1 MAHHRIN
8 RMFCLAGIHAAQ
20 KKKKVVNEEEPL
32 MIFTDAAYI
41 NQMNIG
47 TIAFVVFQNEK
58 EIYRWRVG
66 FDNKNC
72 VSELEILAVHYAI
85 RWKHKNMP
93 DSNARIFCDCIGA
106 INIIRQRIKKNINKR
121 KCPCSDFADPKIKI
135 EYIKAHQKSDSFEA
149 NGNNLADSLAS
160 SYAQRLKKRK
170 LKEMKK

>member
-8 RMFCLAGIHAAQ
+8 KMFCLAGIHAAQ
-20 KKKKVVNEEEPL
+20 RKKVVNEEPL

-47 TIAFVVFQNEK
+47 TIAFVVFKNNE
-58 EIYRWRVG
+58 EIYRWRTG

-72 VSELEILAVHYAI
+72 VSELEILAVHYGI
-85 RWKHKNMP
+85 RWRNKFMP
-93 DSNARIFCDCIGA
+93 NASARIFCDCINA
-106 INIIRQRIKKNINKR
+106 INIIKKRIKKNINKR
-121 KCPCSDFADPKIKI
+121 RCPCSDFADPKIKI
-135 EYIKAHQKSDSFEA
+135 EYIRAHQKSDSFEA